1 MEMNRAMDVYITSLN
16 GQNAHTKAAIAYD
29 MTITGKNRR
38 NGLFFQLKLF

>member
-1 MEMNRAMDVYITSLN
+1 MEMNRAMDVSITSRN

-38 NGLFFQLKLF
+38 NGLFYN